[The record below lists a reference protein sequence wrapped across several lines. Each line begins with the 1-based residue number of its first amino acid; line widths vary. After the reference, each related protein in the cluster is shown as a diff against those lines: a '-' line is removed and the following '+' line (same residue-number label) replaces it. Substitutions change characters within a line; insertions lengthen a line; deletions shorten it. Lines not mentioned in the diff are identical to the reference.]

1 LLWSSSYIFHTVM
14 GRNSLEGKWKEFF
27 TQRILVYHNQ
37 FSKAKTPTMKLSST
51 YGQSVVVFHKSC
63 FATFPLTPITK
74 SSFEKSAGALGA
86 DRPRWDPFVKAAEA
100 FIRKERGG
108 FRRGWAQ
115 MGPFRKRARLFC
127 GLSQIIKKRRPGRA
141 RGTHRARWT

>member
-1 LLWSSSYIFHTVM
+1 M

-86 DRPRWDPFVKAAEA
+86 AGPRWDPFVNAHASSADLAKLSKRDGLGARAAHIA
-100 FIRKERGG
+100 RGG
-108 FRRGWAQ
+108 
-115 MGPFRKRARLFC
+115 LI
-127 GLSQIIKKRRPGRA
+127 QI
-141 RGTHRARWT
+141 